1 MNLSDVSILAIIL
14 AVVANMVIGA
24 LWYSPLLFS
33 NIWVKALGKKMED
46 IDPKGANI
54 GYALTTLGGI
64 ITALILSLFIQ
75 LLDNVTILDGALVGF
90 LMGLVAAFR
99 ELSPT
104 FFESRKYTLF
114 FISAG
119 YHIFSL
125 TIMGIII
132 AAFAS

>member
-1 MNLSDVSILAIIL
+1 MHFTDVSILAIIL

-24 LWYSPLLFS
+24 LWYSPLLFA
-33 NIWVKALGKKMED
+33 NIWVKALGKNMED
-46 IDPKGANI
+46 MNPEGAKI
-54 GYALTTLGGI
+54 GYTLTTLGGFF
-64 ITALILSLFIQ
+64 TAYVLSLFIH
-75 LLDNVTILDGALVGF
+75 LLDLVTVLDGALIGLLVGF
-90 LMGLVAAFR
+90 VAAFR

-119 YHIFSL
+119 YHILSL

-132 AAFAS
+132 AAFV

>member
-1 MNLSDVSILAIIL
+1 MNFTDVSILAIIL

-24 LWYSPLLFS
+24 LWYSPILFA

-46 IDPKGANI
+46 INPKGANI

-64 ITALILSLFIQ
+64 FTAFVLSLLIH
-75 LLDNVTILDGALVGF
+75 LLDTVTILDGAIIGF
-90 LMGLVAAFR
+90 LVGLVAAFR

-119 YHIFSL
+119 YHIVSL

-132 AAFAS
+132 ALFAI

>member
-1 MNLSDVSILAIIL
+1 MNFTDISIFAIIL

-46 IDPKGANI
+46 IDPKGAKV

-75 LLDNVTILDGALVGF
+75 LFDSVTILDGALLGF
-90 LMGLVAAFR
+90 LIGLVAAFR

-119 YHIFSL
+119 YHIFAL

>member
-1 MNLSDVSILAIIL
+1 MNFGDFSILAIIL

-24 LWYSPLLFS
+24 LWYSPILFS

-64 ITALILSLFIQ
+64 ITAIILSLFLS
-75 LLDNVTILDGALVGF
+75 LLDHVSLLDGALFGF
-90 LMGLVAAFR
+90 LIGLVASFR

-119 YHIFSL
+119 YHVFSL

-132 AAFAS
+132 AAFF

>member
-1 MNLSDVSILAIIL
+1 MNFGDFSILAIIL

-24 LWYSPLLFS
+24 LWYSPILFS

-46 IDPKGANI
+46 IDPKGANV
-54 GYALTTLGGI
+54 GYLLTTLGGI
-64 ITALILSLFIQ
+64 LTAIILSLFIT
-75 LLDNVTILDGALVGF
+75 LLDTVTILDGALIGF
-90 LMGLVAAFR
+90 LIGLVASFR

-125 TIMGIII
+125 TVMGIII
-132 AAFAS
+132 AAFI

>member
-1 MNLSDVSILAIIL
+1 MNFTDVSILAIIL

-24 LWYSPLLFS
+24 LWYSPILFA

-46 IDPKGANI
+46 INPKGANI

-64 ITALILSLFIQ
+64 FTAFVLSLLIH
-75 LLDNVTILDGALVGF
+75 LLDTVTILDGAIIGF
-90 LMGLVAAFR
+90 LVGLVAAFR

-104 FFESRKYTLF
+104 FFESRKYMLF

-119 YHIFSL
+119 YHIVSL

-132 AAFAS
+132 ALFAI

>member
-1 MNLSDVSILAIIL
+1 MNFTDISIIATIL

-46 IDPKGANI
+46 IDPKGANV

-64 ITALILSLFIQ
+64 ITAIILSLFIH
-75 LLDNVTILDGALVGF
+75 LLDNVTILDGAFIGF
-90 LMGLVAAFR
+90 LVGLVAAFR

>member
-1 MNLSDVSILAIIL
+1 MNFTDVSILAIIL

-24 LWYSPLLFS
+24 LWYSPILFA

-46 IDPKGANI
+46 INPKGANI
-54 GYALTTLGGI
+54 GYAFTTLGGI
-64 ITALILSLFIQ
+64 FTAFVLSLLIH
-75 LLDNVTILDGALVGF
+75 LLDTVTILDGAIIGF
-90 LMGLVAAFR
+90 LVGLVAAFR

-132 AAFAS
+132 ALFAI

>member
-1 MNLSDVSILAIIL
+1 MSFADVSILAIIL

-24 LWYSPLLFS
+24 LWYSPLLFAT
-33 NIWVKALGKKMED
+33 IWVKALGKKKED
-46 IDPKGANI
+46 MNPEGAKI
-54 GYALTTLGGI
+54 GYSLTTLGGVF
-64 ITALILSLFIQ
+64 TAVVLSLFIH
-75 LLDNVTILDGALVGF
+75 LLDIVTILDGALIGF
-90 LMGLVAAFR
+90 LVGLVAAFR

-119 YHIFSL
+119 YHIVSL

-132 AAFAS
+132 AAFA

>member
-1 MNLSDVSILAIIL
+1 MNFTDVSILAIIL
-14 AVVANMVIGA
+14 AVVANMVLGA
-24 LWYSPLLFS
+24 LWYSPILFA
-33 NIWVKALGKKMED
+33 NIWVKALGKKMEN
-46 IDPKGANI
+46 INPKGANI

-64 ITALILSLFIQ
+64 FTAFVLSLLIH
-75 LLDNVTILDGALVGF
+75 LLDTVTILDGAIIGF
-90 LMGLVAAFR
+90 LVGLVAAFR

-119 YHIFSL
+119 YHIVSL

-132 AAFAS
+132 ALFAI